1 MLPALLLNVVQSLV
15 LDQAQSLAKEHVA
28 DAIERNLDEDQKKM
42 LDDVVDMMP
51 DNQFK
56 TFKEFIGWL
65 CALNVGQIHV
75 HVTTIY
81 ETK

>member
-1 MLPALLLNVVQSLV
+1 MLPALLLNVVQSLIV
-15 LDQAQSLAKEHVA
+15 DKAQSLGKEHVA

-56 TFKEFIGWL
+56 TFKDFIG
-65 CALNVGQIHV
+65 
-75 HVTTIY
+75 
-81 ETK
+81 

>member
-1 MLPALLLNVVQSLV
+1 MMSQNTTQNQLNRKKKMLPALLLNVVQSLIV
-15 LDQAQSLAKEHVA
+15 DKAQSLAKEHVA

-56 TFKEFIGWL
+56 TFKEFIG
-65 CALNVGQIHV
+65 
-75 HVTTIY
+75 
-81 ETK
+81 

>member
-1 MLPALLLNVVQSLV
+1 MLPALLLKVVKSLV
-15 LDQAQSLAKEHVA
+15 LDQAQSLDKEHVA

-56 TFKEFIGWL
+56 SFKEFIG
-65 CALNVGQIHV
+65 
-75 HVTTIY
+75 
-81 ETK
+81 

>member
-1 MLPALLLNVVQSLV
+1 MMSQNTTQNLLNRKKKMLPALLLNVVQSLV

-56 TFKEFIGWL
+56 TFKEFIG
-65 CALNVGQIHV
+65 
-75 HVTTIY
+75 
-81 ETK
+81 

>member
-1 MLPALLLNVVQSLV
+1 MTSQNTTQNQLNRKKKMLPALLLNVVQSLV

-56 TFKEFIGWL
+56 TFKEFIG
-65 CALNVGQIHV
+65 
-75 HVTTIY
+75 
-81 ETK
+81 

>member
-1 MLPALLLNVVQSLV
+1 MLPALLLNIVQSLV

-56 TFKEFIGWL
+56 SFKEFLG
-65 CALNVGQIHV
+65 
-75 HVTTIY
+75 
-81 ETK
+81 

>member
-1 MLPALLLNVVQSLV
+1 MMSQNTTQNQLNRKKKMLPALLLNVVQSLV

-56 TFKEFIGWL
+56 TFKEFIG
-65 CALNVGQIHV
+65 
-75 HVTTIY
+75 
-81 ETK
+81 

>member
-1 MLPALLLNVVQSLV
+1 MMSQNTTQNPLNRKKKILPAILLNVVQSLV

-56 TFKEFIGWL
+56 TFKEFIG
-65 CALNVGQIHV
+65 
-75 HVTTIY
+75 
-81 ETK
+81 

>member
-1 MLPALLLNVVQSLV
+1 LKLPMMSQNTTQNQLNRKKKMLPALLLNVVQSLV

-51 DNQFK
+51 DNKFK
-56 TFKEFIGWL
+56 TFKEFIG
-65 CALNVGQIHV
+65 
-75 HVTTIY
+75 
-81 ETK
+81 

>member
-1 MLPALLLNVVQSLV
+1 MSQNTPQNPLNRKKKKMLPALLLNVVQSLV

-56 TFKEFIGWL
+56 SFKEFIG
-65 CALNVGQIHV
+65 
-75 HVTTIY
+75 
-81 ETK
+81 

>member
-1 MLPALLLNVVQSLV
+1 MLPALLLNVV
-15 LDQAQSLAKEHVA
+15 QSLAKEHVA

-56 TFKEFIGWL
+56 SFKEFIG
-65 CALNVGQIHV
+65 
-75 HVTTIY
+75 
-81 ETK
+81 

>member
-28 DAIERNLDEDQKKM
+28 DAIERNLDDDQKKM

-56 TFKEFIGWL
+56 SFKEFIGWL
-65 CALNVGQIHV
+65 CALNACQTHV
-75 HVTTIY
+75 RVTTIY